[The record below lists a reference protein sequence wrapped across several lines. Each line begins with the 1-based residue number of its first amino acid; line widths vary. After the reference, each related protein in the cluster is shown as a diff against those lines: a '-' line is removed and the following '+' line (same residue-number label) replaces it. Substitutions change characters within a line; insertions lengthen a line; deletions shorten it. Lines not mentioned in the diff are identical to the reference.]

1 MQPFDFTYSS
11 FSLIIICYLLSFF
24 FLRPAIG
31 LVSALTCTFV
41 KLIVPIIYFFFFFD
55 GTFTALDDWNYL
67 TKGFDLY
74 DQYGFAAS
82 YDISLVPKI
91 ISYVG
96 TFHYLNYVW
105 NSVLL
110 GIWGE
115 HYYVPVFF
123 NVVFTSMTTLYLF
136 KLLNLSGFS
145 VKMSRL
151 MALYF
156 CLHLSVISWSSF
168 MNLRD
173 PLVLLLTVLMFYLI
187 RILSV
192 EFTPR
197 LLFMLFVVVTLFV
210 FVRSYIPF
218 LILAVEGCFILSTSR
233 YSLKLRCLILV
244 GASALSYFWGFR
256 VVLSGLTHLKFDLS
270 LPANLLKFLLTPAP
284 WQVSPNYEF
293 LILDAI
299 QHWALFPFM
308 LLGALYGFMNQ
319 PKLRPLF
326 VYAAF
331 LILLYAAVPAQTGV
345 RYRFQLIFIIA
356 PCQLYGLHIFF
367 MSLRRFCSNRRM
379 IKLSTVVEPQST

>member
-1 MQPFDFTYSS
+1 LS
-11 FSLIIICYLLSFF
+11 FS

-31 LVSALTCTFV
+31 LVSALICTFV
-41 KLIVPIIYFFFFFD
+41 KLIFPIIYFFFFFD

-82 YDISLVPKI
+82 YDISLVPEI

-96 TFHYLNYVW
+96 SFHYLNYVW

-115 HYYVPVFF
+115 HYYVPVFL

-187 RILSV
+187 RTLSIQLSSLV
-192 EFTPR
+192 
-197 LLFMLFVVVTLFV
+197 LISLLFVVTALLFT
-210 FVRSYIPF
+210 RSYIPF
-218 LILAVEGCFILSTSR
+218 IVLVAEGCFMFFSSRISGIFKATIILETIFLF
-233 YSLKLRCLILV
+233 YFFGLRV
-244 GASALSYFWGFR
+244 F
-256 VVLSGLTHLKFDLS
+256 LSGLEHLHLGLS
-270 LPANLLKFLLTPAP
+270 LVAGMFKFLITPVP
-284 WQVSPNYEF
+284 WQISDSYNF

-308 LLGALYGFMNQ
+308 LLGALCGFMNQ

-331 LILLYAAVPAQTGV
+331 LILLYASVPAQTGV

-356 PCQLYGLHIFF
+356 PCQLYGLYIFF
-367 MSLRRFCSNRRM
+367 MSLRRFCSNHRM
-379 IKLSTVVEPQST
+379 IKLNTVVEPQST

>member
-1 MQPFDFTYSS
+1 
-11 FSLIIICYLLSFF
+11 
-24 FLRPAIG
+24 
-31 LVSALTCTFV
+31 
-41 KLIVPIIYFFFFFD
+41 
-55 GTFTALDDWNYL
+55 
-67 TKGFDLY
+67 
-74 DQYGFAAS
+74 
-82 YDISLVPKI
+82 
-91 ISYVG
+91 
-96 TFHYLNYVW
+96 
-105 NSVLL
+105 
-110 GIWGE
+110 
-115 HYYVPVFF
+115 
-123 NVVFTSMTTLYLF
+123 LF
-136 KLLNLSGFS
+136 
-145 VKMSRL
+145 
-151 MALYF
+151 
-156 CLHLSVISWSSF
+156 I
-168 MNLRD
+168 
-173 PLVLLLTVLMFYLI
+173 
-187 RILSV
+187 
-192 EFTPR
+192 
-197 LLFMLFVVVTLFV
+197 
-210 FVRSYIPF
+210 FVRYYIPF

-233 YSLKLRCLILV
+233 YSWKLRCLILV

-299 QHWALFPFM
+299 QQWALFPFM